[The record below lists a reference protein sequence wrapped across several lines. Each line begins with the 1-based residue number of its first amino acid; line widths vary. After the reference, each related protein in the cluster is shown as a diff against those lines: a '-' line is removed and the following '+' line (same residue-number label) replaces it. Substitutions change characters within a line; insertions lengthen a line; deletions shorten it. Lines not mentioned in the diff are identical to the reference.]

1 MEPESN
7 SAINKIDDLDGE
19 GNFEQGLLEYESPD
33 LIPAPEVANDE
44 AAEKQLRALRY
55 WLGELD
61 RAEQHAKNER
71 DRIELWL
78 EGRRNIY
85 QPRIAWHERGL
96 KAYLW
101 NVGKKSLKLIAG
113 TIKRTKGRERID
125 VLDQDTFIKWAAQ
138 NGAGLLRTKVEPD
151 KKAIAGH
158 IQETGEIPPGVDLVR
173 GEDTFSVTIG

>member
-7 SAINKIDDLDGE
+7 SAINEIDDLDGE
-19 GNFEQGLLEYESPD
+19 GDFEQGLLEYESPD

-55 WLGELD
+55 WLGALD

-78 EGRRNIY
+78 EGRRKVY
-85 QPRIAWHERGL
+85 QPRIAWYERGL

-113 TIKRTKGRERID
+113 TIKRTKGRERVD
-125 VLDQDTFIKWAAQ
+125 VLDQDTFFKWAAQ

-151 KKAIAGH
+151 KKAISGH
-158 IQETGEIPPGVDLVR
+158 IKETGEIPPGVDLVC